1 MKEKENGS
9 KKTIF
14 SIIIGFI
21 IGLFTFVLP
30 KLCNFRKPADTIG
43 DNDRQSAELTE
54 RVGREIEDLGNR
66 TEQSKSDY
74 SAAKQTIAE
83 IRKNQ
88 KVDDRNIDSFNYC
101 ECGFDNDDGPDAA

>member
-1 MKEKENGS
+1 VNEKIRN
-9 KKTIF
+9 F
-14 SIIIGFI
+14 IIGF
-21 IGLFTFVLP
+21 FTALAASLGTVLY
-30 KLCNFRKPADTIG
+30 CFRKSANTIG

-54 RVGREIEDLGNR
+54 RVGSEIEDLGNR

-101 ECGFDNDDGPDAA
+101 ECGFDNNDGPDAA

>member
-1 MKEKENGS
+1 MNEKIRN
-9 KKTIF
+9 F
-14 SIIIGFI
+14 FIGF
-21 IGLFTFVLP
+21 FTAITAALGTVL
-30 KLCNFRKPADTIG
+30 CCFRKPANSIG

-54 RVGREIEDLGNR
+54 RVGREIEELGRR
-66 TEQSKSDY
+66 TEQSRSDY

-88 KVDDRNIDSFNYC
+88 KIDDGNTDSFNYC

>member
-1 MKEKENGS
+1 MNEKIRN
-9 KKTIF
+9 F
-14 SIIIGFI
+14 FIGFI
-21 IGLFTFVLP
+21 TAIATALGTILY
-30 KLCNFRKPADTIG
+30 CFRKSANRTG

-54 RVGREIEDLGNR
+54 RVGDEIEDLGNR
-66 TEQSKSDY
+66 TEQSRSDY

-88 KVDDRNIDSFNYC
+88 KADDRNVDSFNYC

>member
-1 MKEKENGS
+1 MNEKIRN
-9 KKTIF
+9 F
-14 SIIIGFI
+14 IIGF
-21 IGLFTFVLP
+21 FTAIATALGTVFY
-30 KLCNFRKPADTIG
+30 FRKPANTIG

-54 RVGREIEDLGNR
+54 RVGSEIEDLGNR

-101 ECGFDNDDGPDAA
+101 ECGFDNNDGPDAA

>member
-1 MKEKENGS
+1 MNEKIRN
-9 KKTIF
+9 F
-14 SIIIGFI
+14 FIGF
-21 IGLFTFVLP
+21 FTALATACGAI
-30 KLCNFRKPADTIG
+30 LCYFRKSADTIG

-54 RVGREIEDLGNR
+54 RVGREIEELGNR

-101 ECGFDNDDGPDAA
+101 ECGFDNNDSNNAS

>member
-1 MKEKENGS
+1 MNEKIRN
-9 KKTIF
+9 F
-14 SIIIGFI
+14 FIGF
-21 IGLFTFVLP
+21 FTAVATACGTILY
-30 KLCNFRKPADTIG
+30 CFRKSTNTVG

-83 IRKNQ
+83 IRKSQQILEN
-88 KVDDRNIDSFNYC
+88 NSN
-101 ECGFDNDDGPDAA
+101 NS